1 MATKHT
7 LLIVDDEPQILKAYS
22 ARLAQDYR
30 VLTAEGA
37 EDALQIFNRE
47 DIHIVLTDQRMPV
60 VSGVGFLRRLRT
72 EHPDTVRL
80 LWTGFQDLVGKW
92 GHRKFICA
100 KGRKRDSANYFANR
114 QNNLRCRVFIVSF
127 SSRRRSTGSL
137 SHFL

>member
-60 VSGVGFLRRLRT
+60 VSGVSFLRRLRT

-80 LWTGFQDLVGKW
+80 LWTGFQDLGEKGAIANSFAQKGAKGTARIILPIV
-92 GHRKFICA
+92 RIICA
-100 KGRKRDSANYFANR
+100 VA
-114 QNNLRCRVFIVSF
+114 F
-127 SSRRRSTGSL
+127 SSCRFRRAGAQPAA
-137 SHFL
+137 